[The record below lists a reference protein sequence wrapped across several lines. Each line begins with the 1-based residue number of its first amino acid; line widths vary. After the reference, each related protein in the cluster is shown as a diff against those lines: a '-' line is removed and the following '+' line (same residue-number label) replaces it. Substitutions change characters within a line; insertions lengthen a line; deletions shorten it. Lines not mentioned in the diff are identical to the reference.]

1 MVGKF
6 LINSKFIIQTSV
18 ILQRDQTSTNSDFG
32 ELSRVVESSSR
43 RSVEPNLRLLLCRL
57 SLAAFIAFFFV
68 FLFTIQA
75 AHAAEI
81 TLAWD
86 RNPESNIAGYKV
98 YYGSESGA
106 YSNVIDIGSYT
117 SCTISGLEAGE
128 TYFIVATAYDT
139 SGDESTYSGEIA
151 YTVPANSAV
160 NDSSGSDGGGAGCF
174 IATAAYGSYIEP
186 DVMVLREFRDKY
198 LLTNPAGRAF
208 VRFYYATSPPIARYI
223 AKHETL
229 RVITRW
235 ALTPLVYGVKKG
247 ARFKEQGKRTK
258 VQG

>member
-1 MVGKF
+1 V
-6 LINSKFIIQTSV
+6 S
-18 ILQRDQTSTNSDFG
+18 LQREQTSTRADFD
-32 ELSRVVESSSR
+32 ESRRVIGPSSR
-43 RSVEPNLRLLLCRL
+43 RSVEPTLRLPLFRL

-86 RNPESNIAGYKV
+86 RNLESNIAGYKV
-98 YYGSESGA
+98 YYGPESGA
-106 YSNVIDIGSYT
+106 YSNIIDVGSYT
-117 SCTISGLEAGE
+117 SCTISGLEEGK

-139 SGDESTYSGEIA
+139 SGNESAYSGEIT
-151 YTVPANSAV
+151 YTVPANSTV
-160 NDSSGSDGGGAGCF
+160 NDSSGSDGGGGGGGCF

-198 LLTNPAGRAF
+198 LLTNPVGRAF

-223 AKHETL
+223 AKHESL

-247 ARFKEQGKRTK
+247 ARYKGQGERIKNNFEFLIFN
-258 VQG
+258 